1 MSVKVYVPCD
11 AAAVSVGADAVAK
24 AIAEQIASRRGD
36 VSLIRNGSRG
46 MFWLEPLVEVET
58 PRGRVAYGPVSA
70 DTVPSLFDSGFLEG
84 KAHQLCL
91 GPTEEI
97 PFLKKQER
105 LTFARCGITD
115 PLSLSDYMAHGGYR
129 GLEKA
134 IKLTPE
140 AIVEEVTNSG
150 LRGRGGAGFPTGI
163 KWKTVLNTRDD
174 QKYIVCNADEGDSG
188 TYADRMIMEGDPFV
202 LIEGMTIAGM
212 AVGATRGY
220 IYVRSEYPNA
230 FRTLQRAIEI
240 AHNKG
245 YLGEKV
251 AGSGKSFDMEVR
263 LGAGAYICGEETS
276 LLESLEGKR
285 GQIRF
290 KPPLPAIKGLFG
302 KPTVV
307 NNVISLATV
316 PIILDKGGSYY
327 RDFGMGKS
335 RGTLTIQLAG
345 NIKHGGLVEKAFG
358 LTLRDAIYDYGGG
371 TYSGRPLRAVQVGG
385 PLGAYFPESLL
396 DTPLDYEAFAER
408 KGLLGHGGVVVF
420 DDTVDLAHQARFA
433 MEFCAVESCGKCTP
447 CRVGSTRGVEVIDKI
462 IANQDRTQNLELL
475 KDLCEVMTDGS
486 LCALGG
492 LIPFPVQS
500 AIRHFPEDFDKPAP
514 PPPVANPNHTQESRS
529 WT

>member
-11 AAAVSVGADAVAK
+11 AAAVSVGADAIAR
-24 AIAEQIASRRGD
+24 AIAEQIASRRAD
-36 VSLIRNGSRG
+36 VSLVRNGSRG

-70 DTVPSLFDSGFLEG
+70 DTVPGLFDSGFLEG
-84 KAHQLCL
+84 KPHKLCL
-91 GPTEEI
+91 GLTEEI
-97 PFLKKQER
+97 PFLKNQER

-140 AIVEEVTNSG
+140 AIVEEVTASG
-150 LRGRGGAGFPTGI
+150 LRGRGGAGFPTGL
-163 KWKTVLNTRDD
+163 KWRTVLNTPDD

-212 AVGATRGY
+212 AVGATSGY
-220 IYVRSEYPNA
+220 IYLRSEYPNA

-240 AHNKG
+240 AYSKG
-245 YLGEKV
+245 YLGANV
-251 AGSGKSFDMEVR
+251 AGSGKRFDLDVR
-263 LGAGAYICGEETS
+263 MGAGAYICGEETS

-316 PIILDKGGSYY
+316 PIILDKGGAYY

-358 LTLRDAIYDYGGG
+358 LSLREAIYDYGGG
-371 TYSGRPLRAVQVGG
+371 TFSGRPLRAVQVGG

-396 DTPLDYEAFAER
+396 DTPLDYEAFAEK
-408 KGLLGHGGVVVF
+408 KGMLGHGGVVVF

-447 CRVGSTRGVEVIDKI
+447 CRIGSTRGVEVIDKI

-475 KDLCEVMTDGS
+475 ADLCEVMTDGS

-514 PPPVANPNHTQESRS
+514 PPPVTNPSNVQESRS
-529 WT
+529 WS

>member
-11 AAAVSVGADAVAK
+11 AAAVSVGADAVAR
-24 AIAEQIASRRGD
+24 AIAEQIASRRAD
-36 VSLIRNGSRG
+36 VSLVRNGSRG

-58 PRGRVAYGPVSA
+58 PRGRVAYAPVSA
-70 DTVPSLFDSGFLEG
+70 DTVSGLFDSGFLEG
-84 KAHQLCL
+84 KPHKLCL
-91 GPTEEI
+91 GLTEEI
-97 PFLKKQER
+97 PFLKNQER

-140 AIVEEVTNSG
+140 AIVEEVTTSG

-163 KWKTVLNTRDD
+163 KWRTVLNTPDD

-212 AVGATRGY
+212 AVGATSGY
-220 IYVRSEYPNA
+220 IYLRSEYPNA

-240 AHNKG
+240 AYSKR
-245 YLGEKV
+245 YLGPDV
-251 AGSGKSFDMEVR
+251 AGSGKRFDLDVR
-263 LGAGAYICGEETS
+263 MGAGAYICGEETS

-316 PIILDKGGSYY
+316 PIILDKGGAYY

-358 LTLRDAIYDYGGG
+358 LSLRQAIYDYGGG
-371 TYSGRPLRAVQVGG
+371 TSSGRPLRAVQVGG

-396 DTPLDYEAFAER
+396 DTPLDYEAFAEK
-408 KGLLGHGGVVVF
+408 KGMLGHGGVVDF

-475 KDLCEVMTDGS
+475 ADLCEVMTDGS

-514 PPPVANPNHTQESRS
+514 PPPVTNPSNIQESRS
-529 WT
+529 WS